1 MGAVARAA
9 VRAIPLLG
17 DRRVLSL
24 VLLPLLGAV
33 LLWTTLAVA
42 FWGQIS
48 GALARL
54 IGKASAALGSG
65 WPVETLGS
73 IAGNLV
79 TFVALT
85 LVAGAVAVA
94 ALAVLAGPVFA
105 RAVEV
110 RYFPSL
116 ERRRGGT
123 LAGGVLNAATAIAL
137 WLAGWLLA
145 LPLLFV
151 PGLNVLVPVLL
162 GAWLNQRLFRYDAL
176 AEHAAAGERRTIFR
190 VARVRL
196 YGLGLLLAPL
206 AFVPVV
212 NLVAPLHAG
221 LAFTCL
227 CLDELAALRAR
238 GARTMREGE
247 TTA

>member
-1 MGAVARAA
+1 MGAALRAA
-9 VRAIPLLG
+9 ARAIPLLG

-24 VLLPLLGAV
+24 VLLPLLGAA
-33 LLWTTLAVA
+33 LLWTVLAAA
-42 FWGQIS
+42 FWGEIS
-48 GALARL
+48 GAIARL
-54 IGKASAALGSG
+54 VGHASAALGKG
-65 WPVETLGS
+65 WTVEMLGS
-73 IAGNLV
+73 VAGNLF
-79 TFVALT
+79 TFVVLT
-85 LVAGAVAVA
+85 LLAGALALA

-105 RAVEV
+105 RVVEV
-110 RYFPSL
+110 RHFPDL

-123 LAGGVLNAATAIAL
+123 VAGGVLNAATAITL

-151 PGLNVLVPVLL
+151 PVLNVAVPVLL

-176 AEHAAAGERRTIFR
+176 AEHAGSDERRTIFR
-190 VARVRL
+190 AARGRL
-196 YGLGLLLAPL
+196 FGLGLVLAPL

-227 CLDELAALRAR
+227 CLEELAALRAR
-238 GARTMREGE
+238 EARATHDREA
-247 TTA
+247 TA